1 MFRGRRVSC
10 QVTMSLQRVSW
21 PVCVPLATVVLQP
34 HEQEVRGRGAKMSQD
49 KGFGRTTRGGQAE
62 TAGSV
67 QIQTPN
73 EQVEWAH
80 AYFWPA
86 SGTPARTLDLHTL
99 PASPCSL
106 RLRWADPKRLT
117 E

>member
-1 MFRGRRVSC
+1 MFSGRRVRC
-10 QVTMSLQRVSW
+10 QVTMSLRRVSW
-21 PVCVPLATVVLQP
+21 PVCVPLATVVLRSRK
-34 HEQEVRGRGAKMSQD
+34 QEVRGRGAKVSQD

-73 EQVEWAH
+73 GQVEWVH
-80 AYFWPA
+80 AYFLPA

-99 PASPCSL
+99 PASPFSL
-106 RLRWADPKRLT
+106 RLRWADRKD
-117 E
+117 